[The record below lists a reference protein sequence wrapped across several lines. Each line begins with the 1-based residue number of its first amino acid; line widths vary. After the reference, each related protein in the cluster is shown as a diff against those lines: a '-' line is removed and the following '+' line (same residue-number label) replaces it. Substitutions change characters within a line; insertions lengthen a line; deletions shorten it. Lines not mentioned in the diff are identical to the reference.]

1 MTGGSVS
8 YEDRGIIPRTV
19 SYLFEK
25 INCIK
30 NKKFEVSVSYME
42 IYNNQGYDLLH

>member
-1 MTGGSVS
+1 MTGGAVN
-8 YEDRGIIPRTV
+8 YEDRGIIPRSV

-25 INCIK
+25 INSIK

-42 IYNNQGYDLLH
+42 IYNNRGYDLLY